1 MAKFLYAYTGGGGMA
16 GTPEEQKQLM
26 DLWGVWMGGLGAALV
41 DGGAPFSESKA
52 ADGSPGKLGLTG
64 YSLLEA
70 GSLDEAVAKTAG
82 CPIFDAGGN
91 VEVYEA
97 IEM

>member
-1 MAKFLYAYTGGGGMA
+1 MAKFLYAYTGGGA
-16 GTPEEQKQLM
+16 ATTPEDREKAM
-26 DLWGVWMGGLGAALV
+26 AAWGAWMGGLGAALV

-52 ADGSPGKLGLTG
+52 ADGGPAKLGLTG
-64 YSLLEA
+64 YSILEA
-70 GSLDEAVAKTAG
+70 GSLDDAVAKTAG
-82 CPIFDAGGN
+82 CPIFESGGT